1 MKDIQLLTTWR
12 LTRHHLRKAILFMGL
27 VCVLTFNTTAQNAGN
42 CLSYNGV
49 NQQTSLVNP
58 ANLQLTTYTIELWF
72 FGTDKTKGILT
83 RGVTR
88 GVTGSRIFDLYG
100 NGTNILLVLSDG
112 TTNQGFTIGAYVT
125 NVWNHVAIVNNG
137 TSVTTYLNGANP
149 VTTNLTITPDVTSLN
164 WYIGGNFSYYHS
176 GRIDELRIWSATRT
190 QTEIQSTMF
199 KPLTGSEANLVAYY
213 NFDASTGTTLD
224 DQTSPQESGTNVNM
238 SNSNWVASYVPFG
251 NATSQTQTE
260 VKSIWQ
266 GLGTNSS
273 LESGGMTG
281 KVSATLT
288 ESNYSLFGHNNAN
301 GQTAN
306 DLTGSTALS
315 RYNRIWYN
323 NTVGTVSNASLTYD
337 LGTISGS
344 SITVSTPSDY
354 VLLYRSGTSGNF
366 TNVTTASSV
375 ANSDQITFTGVN
387 FQTGYYAV
395 GNSVLALPIE
405 LLDFKATPSVLGNLL
420 TWQTANEVDNK
431 GFEVERFNPN
441 TQIWDKLSFITGNNK
456 AATYNFTDDT
466 PLSMSYYR
474 LRQIDN
480 NGKETLS
487 KVISVATNKNSKLI
501 TYPNP
506 VATILTVEQE
516 TISDYHIFNLVGQEV
531 MRGTVVR
538 SIDVS
543 ALRQGAYCLKI
554 GAEQVR
560 FVKQ

>member
-1 MKDIQLLTTWR
+1 MKEIQLLTTWR
-12 LTRHHLRKAILFMGL
+12 HSLHHLTKAILFMGL
-27 VCVLTFNTTAQNAGN
+27 VFVLTFNTTAQNAGN

-49 NQQTSLVNP
+49 NQQTSLGNP
-58 ANLQLTTYTIELWF
+58 ANLQLTTYTIEVWF

-88 GVTGSRIFDLYG
+88 GVAGSRIFDLYG
-100 NGTNILLVLSDG
+100 NGTNLILVLGDNASG
-112 TTNQGFTIGAYVT
+112 SQGFTIGAYVA

-149 VTTNLTITPDVTSLN
+149 VTTNLTITPEVTTIN
-164 WYIGGNFSYYHS
+164 WYIGGNYSYYHS
-176 GRIDELRIWSATRT
+176 GRIDELRIWSSIRT
-190 QTEIQSTMF
+190 QAEIQSTMF

-213 NFDASTGTTLD
+213 NFNASSGTTLD
-224 DQTSPQESGTNVNM
+224 DQTSPQENGTNN
-238 SNSNWVASYVPFG
+238 NSPTWVTSYLPFG
-251 NATSQTQTE
+251 DATSQTQTE
-260 VKSIWQ
+260 VKAIWQ
-266 GLGTNSS
+266 GLGTNTS

-288 ESNYSLFGHNNAN
+288 EPNYSLFGHNNTN
-301 GQTAN
+301 GVTTA
-306 DLTGSTALS
+306 DLTGTTAIA
-315 RYNRIWYN
+315 RYNRIWYAS
-323 NTVGTVSNASLTYD
+323 TAGTVSNASLTYD

-344 SITVSTPSDY
+344 SITVTTPSNY

-395 GNSVLALPIE
+395 GNSVFALPIE
-405 LLDFKATPSVLGNLL
+405 LLDFKATPSVSGNLL
-420 TWQTANEVDNK
+420 TWQTAKEMNNK

-441 TQIWDKLSFITGNNK
+441 TETWDKLGFITGNNK
-456 AATYNFTDDT
+456 AATYNFTDNT
-466 PLSMSYYR
+466 PLRMSYYR

-480 NGKETLS
+480 DGKETLS

-501 TYPNP
+501 IYPNP

-543 ALRQGAYCLKI
+543 SLPQGVYTLKI
-554 GAEQVR
+554 SKEQVR

>member
-1 MKDIQLLTTWR
+1 MKEIQLLTTWR

-27 VCVLTFNTTAQNAGN
+27 VCVLTFSTTAQNAGN
-42 CLSYNGV
+42 CLSYNGL

-72 FGTDKTKGILT
+72 FGTDKNKGILT

-88 GVTGSRIFDLYG
+88 GVLGSRIFDIFG

-112 TTNQGFTIGAYVT
+112 TTNQAFTIGAYVT

-137 TSVTTYLNGANP
+137 TSVTTYLNGTNP

-164 WYIGGNFSYYHS
+164 WYIGGNYSYYHS
-176 GRIDELRIWSATRT
+176 GRIDELRVWSATRT
-190 QTEIQSTMF
+190 LTEIQSTMF

-213 NFDASTGTTLD
+213 NFNASSGTTLD
-224 DQTSPQESGTNVNM
+224 DQTSPQENGTNN
-238 SNSNWVASYVPFG
+238 NSPTWVTSYLPFG
-251 NATSQTQTE
+251 DATSQTQTE
-260 VKSIWQ
+260 VKAIWQ
-266 GLGTNSS
+266 GLGTNTS

-288 ESNYSLFGHNNAN
+288 EPNYSLFGHNNTN
-301 GQTAN
+301 GVTTA
-306 DLTGSTALS
+306 DLTGTTAIA
-315 RYNRIWYN
+315 RYNRIWYAS
-323 NTVGTVSNASLTYD
+323 TAGTVSNASLTYD

-344 SITVSTPSDY
+344 SITVTTPSNY

-395 GNSVLALPIE
+395 GNSVFALPIE
-405 LLDFKATPSVLGNLL
+405 LLDFKATPSVSGNLL
-420 TWQTANEVDNK
+420 TWQTAKEMNNK

-441 TQIWDKLSFITGNNK
+441 TQTWDKLGFITGNNK
-456 AATYNFTDDT
+456 AATYNFTDNT

-474 LRQIDN
+474 LRQIDFD
-480 NGKETLS
+480 GKETLS

-531 MRGTVVR
+531 MCGTVVR

-543 ALRQGAYCLKI
+543 SLPQGVYTLKI
-554 GAEQVR
+554 SKEQVR

>member
-1 MKDIQLLTTWR
+1 
-12 LTRHHLRKAILFMGL
+12 
-27 VCVLTFNTTAQNAGN
+27 
-42 CLSYNGV
+42 
-49 NQQTSLVNP
+49 
-58 ANLQLTTYTIELWF
+58 
-72 FGTDKTKGILT
+72 
-83 RGVTR
+83 
-88 GVTGSRIFDLYG
+88 
-100 NGTNILLVLSDG
+100 
-112 TTNQGFTIGAYVT
+112 
-125 NVWNHVAIVNNG
+125 
-137 TSVTTYLNGANP
+137 
-149 VTTNLTITPDVTSLN
+149 
-164 WYIGGNFSYYHS
+164 
-176 GRIDELRIWSATRT
+176 
-190 QTEIQSTMF
+190 MF

-213 NFDASTGTTLD
+213 NFNASSGTTLD
-224 DQTSPQESGTNVNM
+224 DQTSPQENGTNN
-238 SNSNWVASYVPFG
+238 NSPTWVTSYLPFG
-251 NATSQTQTE
+251 DATSQTQTE
-260 VKSIWQ
+260 VKAIWQ
-266 GLGTNSS
+266 GLGTNTS

-288 ESNYSLFGHNNAN
+288 EPNYSLFGHNNAN

-315 RYNRIWYN
+315 RYSRIWYN
-323 NTVGTVSNASLTYD
+323 NTVGTVSNASLTFD

-405 LLDFKATPSVLGNLL
+405 LLDFKATPSVSGNLL
-420 TWQTANEVDNK
+420 TWQTAKEMNNK

-441 TQIWDKLSFITGNNK
+441 TQTWDKLGFITGNNK
-456 AATYNFTDDT
+456 AATYNFTDNT

-474 LRQIDN
+474 LRQIDFD
-480 NGKETLS
+480 GKETLS
-487 KVISVATNKNSKLI
+487 KVISVATNKNSKFI

-543 ALRQGAYCLKI
+543 SLPQGVYTLKI
-554 GAEQVR
+554 SKEQVR